1 MVGDNFLASTYRECF
16 LLTEDEW
23 FIKEN
28 LAFEKFC
35 GSSYT
40 SSNQNILSRLQISIA
55 KAINEKI
62 FLPKV
67 IVMILHQDI
76 LEGLEKRSCELSAS
90 SMGTWLDWLATEVWA
105 MIEKRKADLPNKAKK
120 EMDPIIYW
128 LPIPPSKQFKFAIR
142 AIHAKFNN
150 VLDSVIKKFDSMRVL
165 KFKDHWN
172 VEDSNLVNKN
182 GNSLSK
188 KGEFQLWKAMDA
200 SVQFNLKKREEFLN
214 RDRRARV
221 AANPSISATNQ
232 EDDMYKFFAR
242 RITNDQFHWSRS
254 GQRRED
260 SRCIIQDSS
269 ARKQLGGRFLLPR
282 PK

>member
-1 MVGDNFLASTYRECF
+1 ML
-16 LLTEDEW
+16 
-23 FIKEN
+23 
-28 LAFEKFC
+28 
-35 GSSYT
+35 
-40 SSNQNILSRLQISIA
+40 
-55 KAINEKI
+55 
-62 FLPKV
+62 
-67 IVMILHQDI
+67 
-76 LEGLEKRSCELSAS
+76 
-90 SMGTWLDWLATEVWA
+90 
-105 MIEKRKADLPNKAKK
+105 
-120 EMDPIIYW
+120 
-128 LPIPPSKQFKFAIR
+128 
-142 AIHAKFNN
+142 
-150 VLDSVIKKFDSMRVL
+150 LDSVIKKFDSMRVL

-232 EDDMYKFFAR
+232 EDDMYKFFVR

-260 SRCIIQDSS
+260 SRRIIQDSS